1 VSRRSKTEIRTYEG
15 NSLRTAGEYGNHPE
29 EIFSEKFF
37 WTKLNYIHMNP
48 VRSGIVTKA
57 SEYVYSSASNYVR
70 NEGIINVCIPSVP
83 IIDFT
88 KQNSIIEIN
97 EW

>member
-1 VSRRSKTEIRTYEG
+1 M
-15 NSLRTAGEYGNHPE
+15 NH
-29 EIFSEKFF
+29 
-37 WTKLNYIHMNP
+37 

-70 NEGIINVCIPSVP
+70 NEGIIDVCIASIP

-88 KQNSIIEIN
+88 WKNSLIEIN
-97 EW
+97 KWQNGCFTAVKDRNTLVRRQ